1 MLRRPDPRFLHFYDF
16 ANKYLKDDDLIKLL
30 HQMTDVVPRKLRSY
44 KNISNP
50 YPNVD
55 AHSGALLYSL
65 GIKEYSFYTAL
76 FAMSRTIG
84 SLTNIIWCR
93 AFGLPIER
101 PESSDMIYYR

>member
-1 MLRRPDPRFLHFYDF
+1 
-16 ANKYLKDDDLIKLL
+16 
-30 HQMTDVVPRKLRSY
+30 MTDVVPKKLGSY

-65 GIKEYSFYTAL
+65 GIKEYKFYTAL

-84 SLTNIIWCR
+84 ALTNIIWCR
-93 AFGLPIER
+93 AVGLPIER
-101 PESSDMIYYR
+101 PESSDMIYYRQLFDPVGAAKEADKINAIKAKEIALGRKK

>member
-1 MLRRPDPRFLHFYDF
+1 
-16 ANKYLKDDDLIKLL
+16 
-30 HQMTDVVPRKLRSY
+30 MTDVVPKQLRTY

-65 GIKEYSFYTAL
+65 GIKEYNFYTAL

-101 PESSDMIYYR
+101 PESSDMIYYRQLFDPVGAAKATETINAIKAKEIALGRKK